1 MAVIGNKERMVN
13 KMINNF
19 NARIS
24 KVIVSIIVPAYNV
37 DKYIEKCITS
47 ILEQTYTNIEVIV
60 VNDGSTDKT
69 GKLID
74 KISQNDKRV
83 HVLHKKNAGV
93 SAARNSGIE
102 ISTGEYLVFV
112 DGDDYI
118 APDYV
123 EYMLSLI
130 ENTGSDFCLSKCCYT
145 KNGEKQT
152 ESEYIEKLQP
162 EDATALLLS
171 PDVIV
176 GCWNK
181 IFKRSLLVNNNI
193 WFSNDLFY
201 GEGLSF
207 ITTISQISKS
217 VGVGNRKVYYYR
229 RNNEA
234 SATTKF
240 DINKLYNGEKALKN
254 IRKKLIINSSKVN
267 MMFDLH
273 MCLFSLGALVKIKS
287 NCLEKEYFE
296 DYKRWKSFIRHNY
309 FKILFSG
316 QISVYRKLM
325 LFGGCLSP
333 TIMMRLDTIRRKH
346 ISDKSVAD

>member
-1 MAVIGNKERMVN
+1 MLDNLNNKTA
-13 KMINNF
+13 KF
-19 NARIS
+19 L
-24 KVIVSIIVPAYNV
+24 VSIIVPAYNV
-37 DKYIEKCITS
+37 EKYIEKCLSS
-47 ILEQTYTNIEVIV
+47 ILKQTYTNIEVIV
-60 VNDGSTDKT
+60 VDDGSTDNT
-69 GKLID
+69 GQLLD
-74 KISQNDKRV
+74 NISQKDSRV
-83 HVLHKKNAGV
+83 CVVHKKNAGV

-118 APDYV
+118 ASDYV

-130 ENTGSDFCLSKCCYT
+130 GNTGSEFCLSKRCYT
-145 KNGEKQT
+145 KSGEKQT

-181 IFKRSLLVNNNI
+181 IFKRSFLVDNNLK
-193 WFSNDLFY
+193 FSTTLFY

-207 ITTISQISKS
+207 ITTAAQLSNS

-240 DINKLYNGEKALKN
+240 NIEKIYNGEKALEN
-254 IRKKLIINSSKVN
+254 IRKQLIINSEKIN
-267 MMFDLH
+267 TMHDLH
-273 MCLFSLGALVKIKS
+273 RCLFYLGAVVKIKAYH
-287 NCLEKEYFE
+287 LEKKHQQE
-296 DYKRWKSFIRHNY
+296 YKRWSTYLRLNT
-309 FKILFSG
+309 FKLMTKRGISLYRKMMLVGGCVSPWMMMKLDIHRRR
-316 QISVYRKLM
+316 QISEN
-325 LFGGCLSP
+325 
-333 TIMMRLDTIRRKH
+333 
-346 ISDKSVAD
+346 SVE